1 MAFPL
6 EVADEAMVACKRF
19 CAICEKQC
27 GTNIELH
34 HIVPSAKG
42 GEDVFSNCIPLCF
55 ECHAEVEHYN
65 SCHPKG
71 RKFTK
76 SELTKRRDDFY
87 TKIQNGILPNTS
99 KTSVYSNGNNNI
111 VANSVNITTERVVK
125 RVQVVTDPGGKHITT
140 ATAAKIKTLHT
151 EIVDMLISAGKD
163 PKREASQLWV
173 KFKKAFSVTS
183 YKEVP
188 LEKSDEAIQ
197 WFYKQKNMLL
207 PKARKTSPDLW
218 KNAHYK
224 SIYAKWRELGYSK
237 EELYSLAYEYLNLK
251 TSILSLKEL
260 TQTNLH
266 KLKSKVYSMSRKT

>member
-87 TKIQNGILPNTS
+87 TKIPVYPRSYGANTFYDFPTTNNTRRFKFDSSFNLYTIGYVGGIPSAEILEGTITENQEYTASGVGCHGFNKSDWTVLRNFPMWTVLDGAVTGCLRPAEKASSSANF
-99 KTSVYSNGNNNI
+99 VFYSNQLDGEYFAQFDANGNLDLDPTKTFVPNLPFLT
-111 VANSVNITTERVVK
+111 VNV
-125 RVQVVTDPGGKHITT
+125 G
-140 ATAAKIKTLHT
+140 
-151 EIVDMLISAGKD
+151 
-163 PKREASQLWV
+163 
-173 KFKKAFSVTS
+173 
-183 YKEVP
+183 
-188 LEKSDEAIQ
+188 
-197 WFYKQKNMLL
+197 
-207 PKARKTSPDLW
+207 
-218 KNAHYK
+218 
-224 SIYAKWRELGYSK
+224 
-237 EELYSLAYEYLNLK
+237 
-251 TSILSLKEL
+251 
-260 TQTNLH
+260 
-266 KLKSKVYSMSRKT
+266 